1 MKNIKFLFI
10 IVVSLIFIFVV
21 CTIYDLNRNKFF
33 YFGSDVEKYKVLGT
47 KSYNEKEWKVNKESR
62 KEMLYSYLKEKKY
75 IIEASYDNSIYFPS
89 FQNEIKSVLEIGNIN
104 GKKSYLVIDYEN
116 CFQLVPYDSDKLKYM
131 FYYEYYKR
139 KNNLKCDF
147 TYDPYTVRI
156 FSW

>member
-62 KEMLYSYLKEKKY
+62 KDMLYSYLK
-75 IIEASYDNSIYFPS
+75 
-89 FQNEIKSVLEIGNIN
+89 
-104 GKKSYLVIDYEN
+104 
-116 CFQLVPYDSDKLKYM
+116 
-131 FYYEYYKR
+131 
-139 KNNLKCDF
+139 
-147 TYDPYTVRI
+147 
-156 FSW
+156 